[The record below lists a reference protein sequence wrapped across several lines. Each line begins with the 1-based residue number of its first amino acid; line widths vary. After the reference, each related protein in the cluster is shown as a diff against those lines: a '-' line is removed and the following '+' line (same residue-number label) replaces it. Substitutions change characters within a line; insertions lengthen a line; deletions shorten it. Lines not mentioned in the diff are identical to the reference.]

1 MRWLVAHLYADEP
14 TGRTDAL
21 GVPVVERRDMGE
33 AMVRAVP
40 LASALRA
47 PDGENPYDRSERAFQ
62 TPIPLKRARTATEAV
77 VDGETYKLTG
87 VADTGRMRLLTAR
100 KVK

>member
-21 GVPVVERRDMGE
+21 GVPVVERMDMGE

-40 LASALRA
+40 LASALRT

-62 TPIPLKRARTATEAV
+62 TPIPLRRARTATEAV

-87 VADTGRMRLLTAR
+87 AADTGRMRLLTAR

>member
-1 MRWLVAHLYADEP
+1 MRWLIAHLYADEP

-47 PDGENPYDRSERAFQ
+47 PDGENPYDGCERAFQ
-62 TPIPLKRARTATEAV
+62 TPISLKRARTATEAV
-77 VDGETYKLTG
+77 VNGESYKLTG
-87 VADTGRMRLLTAR
+87 VADAGRMRLLTAR